1 MNISPILLAAA
12 SLANT
17 ANVVLDNFN
26 DPYKGQTLHGWRL
39 GAPAKAGFWYGYND
53 WNHGRTGL
61 GTVMI
66 PDVIHNDTGFTQAV
80 ADDCDQGSPCL
91 HVKFIGGT
99 GYAYPFSGV
108 GFNFLQEGTDVDLT
122 TMDSITFR
130 AKGSGSFRF
139 KLMTKRITDDLDRK
153 NYWAD
158 MGTTFDLSADWTNYR
173 IGIKNIKPQEGAP
186 LAAKLTWQDCRDQ
199 TRKIHITTSPSF
211 MAKDT
216 LDLWLD
222 DLVMHG
228 VTPAVFGGSWN
239 EDSTSGIGAGRSARA
254 PVITRSGS
262 RLVWDSRHVRRLDF
276 VDARGNIVFSCDGG
290 DGSKSLTELPRG
302 ALFVRAIFASGAV
315 DKSKFV
321 NIH

>member
-1 MNISPILLAAA
+1 MRTLSILFAAA
-12 SLANT
+12 SLTTA
-17 ANVVLDNFN
+17 ANVVLDDFN

-80 ADDCDQGSPCL
+80 ADDCGQGSPCL

-158 MGTTFDLSADWTNYR
+158 MGTTFDLPADWENFR

-216 LDLWLD
+216 LDLWID

-239 EDSTSGIGAGRSARA
+239 EDSSSGIGAARSARA
-254 PVITRSGS
+254 PSIARSGS
-262 RLVWDSRHVRRLDF
+262 RLEWDSRQVVRLDIL
-276 VDARGNIVFSCDGG
+276 DATGTVVRGIDGAAG
-290 DGSKSLTELPRG
+290 GVRWTDLPQG
-302 ALFVRAIFASGAV
+302 TLFVRAQLVSGAV
-315 DKSKFV
+315 ATSPFA
-321 NIH
+321 NIK